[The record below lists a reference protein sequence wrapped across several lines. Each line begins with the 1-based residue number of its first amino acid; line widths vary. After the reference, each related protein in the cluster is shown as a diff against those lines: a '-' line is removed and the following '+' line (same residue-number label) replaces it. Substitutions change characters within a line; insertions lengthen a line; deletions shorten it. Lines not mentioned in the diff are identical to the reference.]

1 MMKTLTTLKTAAIVA
16 VLSAVAAPAMAHHNV
31 NGAYFSEKT
40 STGSGVLLEVKDIAP
55 HAHWIFGVTGP
66 NGQVQKWDFE
76 TVGNA
81 ALRRLG
87 VKIKD
92 EFKVGDT
99 YAYSYSPSRDGSN
112 TGFLTSITINGRTL
126 KIVQL

>member
-1 MMKTLTTLKTAAIVA
+1 MMKTLKTALFAAA
-16 VLSAVAAPAMAHHNV
+16 VSALAAPAMAHHNV

-40 STGSGVLLEVKDIAP
+40 ATGAGVLMEVRDIAP
-55 HAHWIFGVTGP
+55 HAHWIFAVTGP
-66 NGQVQKWDFE
+66 NGEMQKWDFE

-92 EFKVGDT
+92 DFKVGNT
-99 YAYSYSPSRDGSN
+99 YAYTYSPSRDGST
-112 TGFLTSITINGRTL
+112 TGFLTGITINGKAL